1 MAKDSSSIGPSLS
14 GSSGKPVNIVNE
26 TDVWSY
32 RHDEDNEPFVDAIN
46 TGVKAIQ
53 EDFNDIMKSVDV
65 VSASELGGVDK
76 ISTLGYYGDG
86 TVGIN
91 QNYTDIDKMN
101 KVYDAAIQSK
111 YHPPRGNKSGTE
123 AVALHE
129 MGHALTDHIAKK
141 MGAKGLDDAAQK
153 IVDAAYKAIHG
164 KGGTYKWAGQISG
177 YAQESYA
184 ECIAEAVAD
193 YYCNGEKASKA
204 SKAIMS
210 QLKKYA

>member
-1 MAKDSSSIGPSLS
+1 MGKGSSGIGPSLS
-14 GSSGKPVNIVNE
+14 GSSGKPINIVNE

-53 EDFNDIMKSVDV
+53 DDFKDLMKSVDV
-65 VSASELGGVDK
+65 VSASELGGADK
-76 ISTLGYYGDG
+76 ISTLGYYGGG

-91 QNYTDIDKMN
+91 KEYTDIGKMN
-101 KVYDAAIQSK
+101 LVYDASVKTK
-111 YHPPRGNKSGTE
+111 YHPPRGNKTGTE

-129 MGHALTDHIAKK
+129 MGHALTDHVAKK
-141 MGAKGLDDAAQK
+141 MGTNLNGAAQQ

-177 YAQESYA
+177 YAQDSYA
-184 ECIAEAVAD
+184 ECVAEAVCD
-193 YYCNGEKASKA
+193 WYCNGEKASKA